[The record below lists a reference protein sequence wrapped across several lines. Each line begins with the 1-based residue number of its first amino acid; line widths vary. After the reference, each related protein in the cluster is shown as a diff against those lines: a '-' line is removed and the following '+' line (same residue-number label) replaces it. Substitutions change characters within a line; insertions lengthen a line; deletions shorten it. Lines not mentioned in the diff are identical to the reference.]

1 LLKRK
6 KRMKDIF
13 SFISRNIL
21 KSATIGNRNF
31 CFNNE
36 TDVNERGAPRDQVAE
51 SRGGEKRSTT

>member
-1 LLKRK
+1 
-6 KRMKDIF
+6 MKDIF